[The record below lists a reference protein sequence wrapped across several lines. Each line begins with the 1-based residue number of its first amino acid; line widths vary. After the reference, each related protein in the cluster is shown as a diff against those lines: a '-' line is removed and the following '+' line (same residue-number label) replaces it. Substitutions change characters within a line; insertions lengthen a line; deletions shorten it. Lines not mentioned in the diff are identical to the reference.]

1 MDPQKERSS
10 KVLQPETFAS
20 EKVLVPTEHTL
31 KRSKALKDLFRD
43 LKHIEVESMT
53 VTVSIDL
60 RTMEAT
66 IKEVK
71 SVCGADGRVGK
82 QERRAAAVISLLY
95 GNLAEVAAEGIAS
108 AIGSVPSETSAI
120 YAEVEVKISLKRVV
134 VRNLMFRFD
143 GIDVIELT

>member
-1 MDPQKERSS
+1 M
-10 KVLQPETFAS
+10 LQPETFAS

-31 KRSKALKDLFRD
+31 KGNKALKDLFRD
-43 LKHIEVESMT
+43 LKYAEVESMT

-66 IKEVK
+66 TTEVK
-71 SVCGADGRVGK
+71 SVWGADGEFGK
-82 QERRAAAVISLLY
+82 RKRRPAVLIAFL

-108 AIGSVPSETSAI
+108 AIGSVPSATSAI

-134 VRNLMFRFD
+134 VRDVMFRFD